1 MTAVALLSGIA
12 LFVYGMLLLS
22 DAMKRGFS
30 EKLTEKLA
38 RFTSNRFSAV
48 LTGTAFTALMQSSS
62 ASSVMTVSLVDA
74 GKIPVMSAF
83 WIIVG
88 ANIGSVFTGF
98 LTAIEFSDIA
108 PLFCCAGVLILCVS
122 KKEKTHSK
130 AFALLGFGLL
140 FVGMN
145 TMSQAVSGLRSDERI
160 LNILGDCTN
169 PFSGIVCGT
178 ALTAVL
184 QSSAAITALLQT
196 LAAGG
201 VIGLREA
208 FFISLGSNIGTCL
221 TSLISAVSVNNTAKK
236 VALFHLLFNIFSAL
250 LFVIL
255 CVPFDLVSIIDSLL
269 RVDIKT
275 QIAAVNMLFNLV
287 PAVFMLCAPV
297 QTIRDF
303 IRKMKPKKQKRL
315 NIRINAG

>member
-1 MTAVALLSGIA
+1 MTAVALLSSTAVFI
-12 LFVYGMLLLS
+12 YGLLLLS

-30 EKLTEKLA
+30 EKMTAVLG

-48 LTGTAFTALMQSSS
+48 LTGTVFTALMQSSS
-62 ASSVMTVSLVDA
+62 ASSVMTVGLVDA
-74 GKIPVMSAF
+74 GKIPVISAF

-108 PLFCCAGVLILCVS
+108 PLFCCAGVIMLSVS
-122 KKEKTHSK
+122 KKEKTHNT
-130 AFALLGFGLL
+130 AFAMLGFGLL

-160 LNILGDCTN
+160 TAMLSRCTA
-169 PFSGIVCGT
+169 PFSGIVCGA

-196 LAAGG
+196 IASGG
-201 VIGLREA
+201 LIGLREA

-221 TSLISAVSVNNTAKK
+221 TSLISAVSVNKTAKR

-250 LFVIL
+250 LFVLL
-255 CVPFDLVSIIDSLL
+255 CVPFDIVSLVEKLFS
-269 RVDIKT
+269 VDIKT
-275 QIAAVNMLFNLV
+275 QIAAVNMLFNVV
-287 PAVFMLCAPV
+287 PAAVMLCLPV
-297 QTIRDF
+297 DTISGFVRK
-303 IRKMKPKKQKRL
+303 IRTQRPKAAIK
-315 NIRINAG
+315 I

>member
-12 LFVYGMLLLS
+12 LFVYGLLLLS
-22 DAMKRGFS
+22 DSMKRGFS
-30 EKLTEKLA
+30 ENLTRKLT

-48 LTGTAFTALMQSSS
+48 LTGTVFTALMQSSS

-74 GKIPVMSAF
+74 GKMSVMSAF

-108 PLFCCAGVLILCVS
+108 PLFCCAGVLILSVS
-122 KKEKTHSK
+122 KKEKTHNK

-145 TMSQAVSGLRSDERI
+145 TMSAAVSGLRSDERI
-160 LNILGDCTN
+160 LNILSSCTN
-169 PFSGIVCGT
+169 PFSGIVCGA

-196 LAAGG
+196 MASGG
-201 VIGLREA
+201 LIGLREA

-221 TSLISAVSVNNTAKK
+221 TSLISALSVNQTAKK
-236 VALFHLLFNIFSAL
+236 VAVFHLLFNIFSAL
-250 LFVIL
+250 LFVLL
-255 CVPFDLVSIIDSLL
+255 CVPFDIVSIVDSLVS
-269 RVDIKT
+269 VDIKT
-275 QIAAVNMLFNLV
+275 QIAFVNMLFNIV
-287 PAVFMLCAPV
+287 PAVLMLCMPV
-297 QTIRDF
+297 ETIRDF
-303 IRKMKPKKQKRL
+303 IRKMQPKKQKRI
-315 NIRINAG
+315 NISINAR

>member
-1 MTAVALLSGIA
+1 MTAAALLSGIA
-12 LFVYGMLLLS
+12 IFVYGMILLS
-22 DAMKRGFS
+22 DSMKRGFS
-30 EKLTEKLA
+30 ENLTEKLA

-48 LTGTAFTALMQSSS
+48 LTGTVFTALMQSSS

-108 PLFCCAGVLILCVS
+108 PLFCCAGVLILTVS
-122 KKEKTHSK
+122 KKEKTHNK

-145 TMSQAVSGLRSDERI
+145 TMSQAVSGFRSDKRI
-160 LNILGDCTN
+160 LNILSGCTD
-169 PFSGIVCGT
+169 PFSGIISGA

-184 QSSAAITALLQT
+184 QSSAAITALLQS

-221 TSLISAVSVNNTAKK
+221 TSLVSAVSVNNTAKK

-255 CVPFDLVSIIDSLL
+255 CVPFDMVSFMEALV

-275 QIAAVNMLFNLV
+275 QIAAVNMLFNIV
-287 PAVFMLCAPV
+287 PAALMLCIPV
-297 QTIRDF
+297 EAIRNF
-303 IRKMKPKKQKRL
+303 IGKMKPKKQKRL
-315 NIRINAG
+315 NIGINAR

>member
-1 MTAVALLSGIA
+1 MTAVSLLTGIA
-12 LFVYGMLLLS
+12 LFVYGMMLLS

-30 EKLTEKLA
+30 ENLTKKLT

-48 LTGTAFTALMQSSS
+48 FTGTVFTALMQSSS

-74 GKIPVMSAF
+74 GKLSVLSAF

-108 PLFCCAGVLILCVS
+108 PLLCCAGVVFISIS
-122 KKEKTHSK
+122 KKEKTLNK
-130 AFALLGFGLL
+130 AYALVGFGLL

-145 TMSQAVSGLRSDERI
+145 TMSAAVSGLRSDERI
-160 LNILGDCTN
+160 LYILSDCTN
-169 PFSGIVCGT
+169 PLSGIVCGA

-196 LAAGG
+196 MAAGG
-201 VIGLREA
+201 LIGLREA

-221 TSLISAVSVNNTAKK
+221 TSLISAVSVSRTAKK
-236 VALFHLLFNIFSAL
+236 VALFHLVFNIFSAVIFVL
-250 LFVIL
+250 LCI
-255 CVPFDLVSIIDSLL
+255 PFDIVSIIEALFSF
-269 RVDIKT
+269 DIKT
-275 QIAAVNMLFNLV
+275 QIAVVNMLFNILPAALV
-287 PAVFMLCAPV
+287 LCVPV
-297 QTIRDF
+297 EAIRRLGSKKSHK
-303 IRKMKPKKQKRL
+303 IKMISIKAR
-315 NIRINAG
+315 